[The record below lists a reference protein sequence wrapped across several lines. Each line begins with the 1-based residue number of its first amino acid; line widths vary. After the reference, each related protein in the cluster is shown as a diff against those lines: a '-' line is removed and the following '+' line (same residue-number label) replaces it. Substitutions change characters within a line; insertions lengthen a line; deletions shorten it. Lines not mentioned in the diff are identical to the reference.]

1 MNSTDVDVQPH
12 MDCEANPE
20 DGELSSQSST
30 SDTSP
35 NEEDAEVGANSTA
48 DSDDRALSPQG
59 STSDLDRTEM
69 NAEDDAQRMPDL
81 DDSEVSSQS
90 SSDGTGHAGETG
102 SEPSTDEAVDREG
115 DIAEDDADRNEADD
129 KASVVVDDN
138 SEDDRTFSTPLQAPN
153 ESFQMFL
160 MDVEP
165 LDNREARP
173 INEPLDQ
180 QETDIVDEMQ
190 HLPVIEETEVLSNAP
205 AARQAPL
212 PLVTLNARRLSDPHL
227 RGRKGSPV
235 MGTRRRAS
243 SMTDFQRLHRL
254 NLYPLK
260 ASPAECA
267 VTACTVRAAEQPKIN
282 TVYQHPAARYRQD
295 SYDERATQTIQTV
308 CSGSSTYQM
317 LWEEPSRSSS
327 DSDMT
332 LFEEANAPGVQE
344 SEVEQPDN
352 SLLAHVSRTPSPM
365 RKARTKLAAWSWAK
379 EQEQD
384 DDSDARST
392 PLAAMDESVLS
403 SPRFEIEEPP
413 APPNTG
419 KTSSASSVRHSGP
432 HSPYEED
439 DASEVELLNDIIV
452 GGERDPDD
460 NDTDSPVEL
469 RFRSTLSRVKSMPAS
484 TDYLNVPGSSR
495 SPPTSPSGA
504 RYARQLSNLAAEE
517 EHFKG
522 HRDSVD
528 LYHRREREEEL
539 NKQLM
544 TTRDSFVLAKT
555 KYDTKHPKFG
565 GGGQAIQ
572 YSRFGGLSPIMDASP
587 PESRIQLS
595 LPSKS
600 KLAKDAKTVQVEEAH
615 PEEHVGCAIY
625 EVERPRWFE
634 ANCKTAMA

>member
-205 AARQAPL
+205 PIA
-212 PLVTLNARRLSDPHL
+212 SD
-227 RGRKGSPV
+227 
-235 MGTRRRAS
+235 T
-243 SMTDFQRLHRL
+243 
-254 NLYPLK
+254 
-260 ASPAECA
+260 
-267 VTACTVRAAEQPKIN
+267 
-282 TVYQHPAARYRQD
+282 
-295 SYDERATQTIQTV
+295 
-308 CSGSSTYQM
+308 CSTPSTPSESFG
-317 LWEEPSRSSS
+317 WPSRRNCPVC
-327 DSDMT
+327 T
-332 LFEEANAPGVQE
+332 E
-344 SEVEQPDN
+344 
-352 SLLAHVSRTPSPM
+352 
-365 RKARTKLAAWSWAK
+365 
-379 EQEQD
+379 
-384 DDSDARST
+384 
-392 PLAAMDESVLS
+392 PL
-403 SPRFEIEEPP
+403 
-413 APPNTG
+413 
-419 KTSSASSVRHSGP
+419 
-432 HSPYEED
+432 
-439 DASEVELLNDIIV
+439 
-452 GGERDPDD
+452 
-460 NDTDSPVEL
+460 
-469 RFRSTLSRVKSMPAS
+469 
-484 TDYLNVPGSSR
+484 
-495 SPPTSPSGA
+495 GA
-504 RYARQLSNLAAEE
+504 GRQ
-517 EHFKG
+517 
-522 HRDSVD
+522 
-528 LYHRREREEEL
+528 Y
-539 NKQLM
+539 
-544 TTRDSFVLAKT
+544 
-555 KYDTKHPKFG
+555 
-565 GGGQAIQ
+565 
-572 YSRFGGLSPIMDASP
+572 
-587 PESRIQLS
+587 
-595 LPSKS
+595 
-600 KLAKDAKTVQVEEAH
+600 
-615 PEEHVGCAIY
+615 
-625 EVERPRWFE
+625 
-634 ANCKTAMA
+634 